1 MSYFPPYNYS
11 KNKIELELDLSNF
24 ATKYDLKSATGADAS
39 ECAKKYDLANLKS
52 EVDKLDIEKLSEL
65 DVAKL
70 KPVPTDLRKLND
82 VVKNDVVK
90 KKDYNAKIKNSKDK
104 ISSITNLATNGSL
117 DVKVNDVKGE
127 ILSVTNLATTA
138 SLTTV
143 DNKIP
148 NVSDLVKKADYDAEI

>member
-24 ATKYDLKSATGADAS
+24 ATKYDLKSTTGADVS

-52 EVDKLDIEKLSEL
+52 EVDKLDIDKLCEL

-90 KKDYNAKIKNSKDK
+90 KKDYNAKIKNIKDK

-117 DVKVNDVKGE
+117 DVKVNDVKGD